1 MRRQA
6 RRAMVVIGGGLA
18 LLVGCTGGPG
28 NDGERVVDA
37 TGAIRFGR
45 HSHLEHGNRSQP
57 RLGSIVAQR
66 GRDRCDIR

>member
-1 MRRQA
+1 MY
-6 RRAMVVIGGGLA
+6 
-18 LLVGCTGGPG
+18 GGPG

-45 HSHLEHGNRSQP
+45 HSHLVEHGNRSQL
-57 RLGSIVAQR
+57 RLGSIVAQH